1 MSVPTRR
8 MSMRTEPYINHS
20 LVVLDVAEDLETAE
34 LPLAAFGRVDR
45 GNLQTAVDRGRLV
58 IDELDCPLSSTSVC
72 VGPCNIR
79 LVFLGRTAML

>member
-1 MSVPTRR
+1 

-34 LPLAAFGRVDR
+34 LPLAAFGCVDR
-45 GNLQTAVDRGRLV
+45 GNLQAAVDGGRLV
-58 IDELDCPLSSTSVC
+58 VDKLDCPLSSVSVR
-72 VGPCNIR
+72 VRFCNIP